1 MLKVY
6 EWNIPSNRI
15 LSYTF
20 LILFVYSKGSIGVLW
35 RLGRLFGIS
44 RRLSIHLVDFGKP
57 FSILRRSRRLIGI
70 LLQYTLT
77 NLVDCSIFLG
87 DPWVTLWYTRDTPYT
102 HSYTFC
108 ILGRLRIL
116 IRILKN
122 FISGYSPA
130 TKRFLRIRPITYV
143 ARSFGDSFVLVIL
156 IILLGIYIRGE
167 NETSERAVSHA

>member
-1 MLKVY
+1 MQSSVLKVY

-44 RRLSIHLVDFGKP
+44 RRLSIHLVNLGKP

-87 DPWVTLWYTRDTPYT
+87 NPWVTLWYTWETPYT

-122 FISGYSPA
+122 FISGYCIPKVSRISVNLCA
-130 TKRFLRIRPITYV
+130 ESLFSAHFKFSRTSAGKSTFRSQNKKR
-143 ARSFGDSFVLVIL
+143 S
-156 IILLGIYIRGE
+156 
-167 NETSERAVSHA
+167 N